1 LKKETEQLWASE
13 KYTVMAK
20 GYNLYKEVQGLMRDA
35 QTNADYE
42 KVTMLIAEMKKKPF
56 ERRALCNT
64 LEHVWGYFKK
74 SAEEV
79 DKEHFFSLLN
89 TLRESD
95 EEYYDE
101 TPYEIDLFLQYLL
114 QKYPSEYLS
123 RSTFIKN

>member
-1 LKKETEQLWASE
+1 MKKETEQLWASE

-20 GYNLYKEVQGLMRDA
+20 GYNFYKEVQELMRDA
-35 QTNADYE
+35 HSDSDYE
-42 KVTMLIAEMKKKPF
+42 KVTMLIAEMKEKPF

-79 DKEHFFSLLN
+79 DKEHFFSLLE
-89 TLRESD
+89 TLRELD

-101 TPYEIDLFLQYLL
+101 MPYEIHLYLQYLL
-114 QKYPSEYLS
+114 QKYPSDYLS

>member
-1 LKKETEQLWASE
+1 MKKETESLWASE

-20 GYNLYKEVQGLMRDA
+20 GYNFYKEVQSLMRDA
-35 QTNADYE
+35 QSVADYE
-42 KVTMLIAEMKKKPF
+42 KIMTMIADLKEKPF

-74 SAEEV
+74 SADEV
-79 DKEHFFSLLN
+79 DKQHFFSLLD

-95 EEYYDE
+95 EEYFDE
-101 TPYEIDLFLQYLL
+101 VPYEIDLFLQFLL

-123 RSTFIKN
+123 RSTFIQR